1 MKPDTQA
8 PLARDDQPNIP
19 WWRVGMVWLVVGG
32 PLLVVI
38 ASLVTTGI
46 AVYGAEEVLTRPA
59 SVVQSA
65 AEAPSLPAMQG
76 RNHSMTP
83 AEDLPAAQR

>member
-1 MKPDTQA
+1 MKPQTQVPA
-8 PLARDDQPNIP
+8 ANDAESNIP

-32 PLLVVI
+32 PLIVVI

-65 AEAPSLPAMQG
+65 AEAPTIPPPST
-76 RNHSMTP
+76 MTSIMAVP
-83 AEDLPAAQR
+83 PRQTGAV

>member
-1 MKPDTQA
+1 MKPQTQVPA
-8 PLARDDQPNIP
+8 ANDAESNIP

-32 PLLVVI
+32 PLIVVI

-65 AEAPSLPAMQG
+65 AEAPTLPAMQG
-76 RNHSMTP
+76 RNHAATP
-83 AEDLPAAQR
+83 KH

>member
-1 MKPDTQA
+1 MKPQTQVPAANDTES
-8 PLARDDQPNIP
+8 NIP

-32 PLLVVI
+32 PLIVVI

-65 AEAPSLPAMQG
+65 AEAPTLPAMQG
-76 RNHSMTP
+76 RNHAATP
-83 AEDLPAAQR
+83 KH